1 MLKFTPDPIFKFPV
15 EIVPPGKKPER
26 IELDFH
32 HKTRDELNKMMHED
46 KLTLEQFALEV
57 VAGWPLKDKEF
68 SEDALKE
75 FFQHYTTAPQSIH
88 EAYFEAITKGR
99 PGN

>member
-1 MLKFTPDPIFKFPV
+1 MLKFIPDPTFTFPV
-15 EIVPPGKKPER
+15 EIIPPGKKPER
-26 IELDFH
+26 IELSFR

-75 FFQHYTTAPQSIH
+75 FFQHYSTAPQSIY

>member
-46 KLTLEQFALEV
+46 KLTLAIKVEGIDHAQPRLAR
-57 VAGWPLKDKEF
+57 AP
-68 SEDALKE
+68 
-75 FFQHYTTAPQSIH
+75 TACPHAPGQ
-88 EAYFEAITKGR
+88 KGAHHHQQDQ
-99 PGN
+99 